1 MLRIDDYATFRRVAT
16 PFYYYDI
23 DLFMRTVD
31 KVADLSEK
39 TGIQVHY
46 SVKANSDSRLG
57 SLTHNFSH
65 IITREASSL
74 FFLSNLFSIFVVYI
88 SKYHRYETCN

>member
-1 MLRIDDYATFRRVAT
+1 MLYSYAENPSMT
-16 PFYYYDI
+16 I
-23 DLFMRTVD
+23 
-31 KVADLSEK
+31 SEAEALLEE
-39 TGIQVHY
+39 
-46 SVKANSDSRLG
+46 SG